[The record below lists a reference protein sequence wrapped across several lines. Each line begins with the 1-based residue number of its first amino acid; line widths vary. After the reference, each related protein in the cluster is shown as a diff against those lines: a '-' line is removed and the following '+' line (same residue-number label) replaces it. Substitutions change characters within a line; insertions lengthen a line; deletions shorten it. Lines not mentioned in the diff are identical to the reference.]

1 MARARRIRVVRS
13 LASRVRHVL
22 GLFTMLPASTVVV
35 VVVVCVLCARAAVPV
50 RAQCNCLSELVAVA
64 VVRSCDLF

>member
-22 GLFTMLPASTVVV
+22 GLFTMLPASTVV